1 MPELALAFF
10 FAMKRLSA
18 VIMALATL
26 EPAVL
31 PVAGRSVATP
41 VPVLVMQLVCQSLVV
56 AADRVGAM
64 GSIQAQAR

>member
-10 FAMKRLSA
+10 FAMKRPSA

-41 VPVLVMQLVCQSLVV
+41 GPVLVMQLVCQSPAIV
-56 AADRVGAM
+56 ADKAGAM